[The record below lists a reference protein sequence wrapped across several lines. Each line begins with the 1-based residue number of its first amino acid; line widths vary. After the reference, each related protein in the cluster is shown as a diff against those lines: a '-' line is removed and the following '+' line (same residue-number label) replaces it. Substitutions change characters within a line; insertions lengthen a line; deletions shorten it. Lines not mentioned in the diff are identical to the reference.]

1 MEITEHNAGQVTVLV
16 INGRIDSSNAID
28 LSNKLRTLYATPG
41 RRLLLDLQ
49 ELEYISS
56 AGFRTLLIAL
66 RRAAETG
73 DRLALRLGPVGSGY
87 LCPPIFAA
95 AYLPAS
101 LLALQAGGESARD
114 W

>member
-1 MEITEHNAGQVTVLV
+1 MEITELNTGQVTVLA

-28 LSNKLRTLYATPG
+28 LSNKLRALYATPG

-56 AGFRTLLIAL
+56 AGFRTLLIAR

-73 DRLALRLGPVGSGY
+73 GRLALCG
-87 LCPPIFAA
+87 
-95 AYLPAS
+95 LPSKVRDLFDMGGFLDNFTIKSTRDEGINS
-101 LLALQAGGESARD
+101 LA
-114 W
+114 

>member
-1 MEITEHNAGQVTVLV
+1 MEITELNTGQVTVLA

-28 LSNKLRTLYATPG
+28 PGNKLRALYAKPG
-41 RRLLLDLQ
+41 HLLLDLQ